1 MQNHI
6 LGFSNSV
13 RLKDPKAVYYLLSF
27 LINLAASLTFA
38 TYVLFLLSKGLDLF
52 QVMLVNLSFMI
63 GNFIFEIPT
72 GAYADYFGRKKSV
85 VLSCIFATLALF
97 IYFISS
103 NIWFFILAELTAALA
118 YTFVSGAL
126 DAWVIDSLEKRQFT
140 GKVDFVFSQAN
151 IFSQSAVLVGG
162 LIGGYIGS
170 VNLSFPFGAGA
181 IVAFVS
187 LLIAIFFM
195 HEEVVAKKALTIS
208 GSIYQMIQVA
218 RSSITYG
225 IKHKVILWLIFS
237 STLAMFAF
245 MPLNMYWS
253 PRLNELSGN
262 RIWLMGWVWAGISLA
277 MMLGS
282 FLIKRLLKKE
292 KSYSWILILTALVLG
307 IPIMLASSSN
317 IFGIVLMGFLFYEV
331 GRGMLNPVHKTYLN
345 KYIPG
350 EQRATVLSFDSMMG
364 KFGAG
369 FGLVILGWVAKSY
382 SIQVAWLISGLLL
395 LLLIPIYIRARKH
408 ESLLKQEYE

>member
-13 RLKDPKAVYYLLSF
+13 RLKDPKEVYYLLSF

-38 TYVLFLLSKGLDLF
+38 TYVLFLLSRGLDLF
-52 QVMLVNLSFMI
+52 QVMLVNLSFMV

-72 GAYADYFGRKKSV
+72 GAYADYFGRRKSV
-85 VLSCIFATLALF
+85 ILSCIFATLALS

-126 DAWVIDSLEKRQFT
+126 DAWVIDSLEKRKFT

-151 IFSQSAVLVGG
+151 IFSQSAVLIGG

-170 VNLSFPFGAGA
+170 INLSFPYGVGA
-181 IVAFVS
+181 IIAFAS

-195 HEEVVAKKALTIS
+195 HEEVVTKKALNIS
-208 GSIYQMIQVA
+208 GSIYQMTLVA
-218 RSSITYG
+218 KNSIIYG

-237 STLAMFAF
+237 SALAMFAF

-262 RIWLMGWVWAGISLA
+262 KVWLMGWVWAGISLS

-282 FLIKRLLKKE
+282 FLVKRLLKKE

-307 IPIMLASSSN
+307 IPIILASSSN
-317 IFGIVLMGFLFYEV
+317 TFSIVLMGFLFYEV
-331 GRGMLNPVHKTYLN
+331 GRGMLNPTYKAYIN
-345 KYIPG
+345 KYILG
-350 EQRATVLSFDSMMG
+350 EQRATVLSFDSMVN
-364 KFGAG
+364 KLGAAL
-369 FGLVILGWVAKSY
+369 GLVILGWVAKNY
-382 SIQVAWLISGLLL
+382 SIQIAWLISGLLL

-408 ESLLKQEYE
+408 ESLLK